1 MGSHF
6 GVHGGG
12 QTRESTSPIPKLE
25 RVRTSS
31 LRSRESEKY
40 RFVGADAPAPKRLS
54 RKVAPSGEEPV
65 VPGIVSVMS
74 ELAGTGVSESLDL
87 VTQ

>member
-1 MGSHF
+1 
-6 GVHGGG
+6 
-12 QTRESTSPIPKLE
+12 
-25 RVRTSS
+25 
-31 LRSRESEKY
+31 
-40 RFVGADAPAPKRLS
+40 LS